1 METKTK
7 ELAYGII
14 RKFPEINKSVF
25 GEENK
30 RVIGYQIVKY
40 YSKSKKFD
48 DVPDG
53 LFSFVI
59 WRYYYNAVLYLKN
72 VKHKIAFKIEPIYDG
87 DIEEPTFYED
97 VYPNVK
103 ETANKIERI
112 KKYLGMIPNV
122 QVSYVNEK
130 QGQIYFKGVVRGN
143 FLEELKESINATDAY
158 VTYLPA
164 MIAPGV
170 VVCFNFK
177 ND

>member
-25 GEENK
+25 GKKTK
-30 RVIGYQIVKY
+30 RVIGYQIVKF
-40 YSKSKKFD
+40 SKFD
-48 DVPDG
+48 DIPDG

-87 DIEEPTFYED
+87 DIKEPTFYED
-97 VYPNVK
+97 VYPNVE

-143 FLEELKESINATDAY
+143 FLEELKERINATDAY

-170 VVCFNFK
+170 VVGFNFK

>member
-7 ELAYGII
+7 ELAYGVI

-40 YSKSKKFD
+40 SSKLKKFD
-48 DVPDG
+48 DVPDC

-72 VKHKIAFKIEPIYDG
+72 VKYKFAFKIEPIYDG
-87 DIEEPTFYED
+87 DIEEPIFYED

-130 QGQIYFKGVVRGN
+130 RGQICFKGVVRGN

-177 ND
+177 

>member
-25 GEENK
+25 GKKTK
-30 RVIGYQIVKY
+30 RVIGYQIVKF
-40 YSKSKKFD
+40 SRKTKKFD
-48 DVPDG
+48 DVPDD

-59 WRYYYNAVLYLKN
+59 WRYYYNAMSYLKN
-72 VKHKIAFKIEPIYDG
+72 VKHKSLFKIEPIYEG
-87 DIEEPTFYED
+87 DIEDLRFYED
-97 VYPNVK
+97 VYPDVK
-103 ETANKIERI
+103 AKRLERI
-112 KKYLGMIPNV
+112 KLYLSSLPNV